1 MERENWERVGGR
13 RAVEGNRL
21 KWRMEE
27 SEMVEGVDGRK
38 QWERD
43 EGGEQSEREM
53 GRGNREGK

>member
-27 SEMVEGVDGRK
+27 SEMVEGVDGRVNN
-38 QWERD
+38 
-43 EGGEQSEREM
+43 
-53 GRGNREGK
+53 GR

>member
-27 SEMVEGVDGRK
+27 SDMGGDRWKSE
-38 QWERD
+38 QWEVTVG
-43 EGGEQSEREM
+43 EG
-53 GRGNREGK
+53 